1 VILET
6 PAGRQEIGNDWVLAM
21 TGYHPDFGFL
31 EKLGLSFADDG
42 CRTPIYNE
50 TTFETSRP
58 GVYIAGTVC
67 GGYHTSR
74 WFIENGRFHARQI
87 ASHIASGRADPVAFD
102 AVHWKTEE

>member
-1 VILET
+1 MLRT
-6 PAGRQEIGNDWVLAM
+6 PEGVREIENDWVLAM
-21 TGYHPDFGFL
+21 TGYHPDFRFL
-31 EKLGLSFADDG
+31 ESIGLSFGSDG
-42 CRTPIYNE
+42 YRTPIYDE

-58 GVYIAGTVC
+58 GVYLAGTVC

-87 ASHIASGRADPVAFD
+87 MKHIAGGHPEPVHFD